1 LFPFSIRYLGFT
13 VMAQRD
19 AVTGAQG
26 FTGRHIANRLLAQGR
41 DVVNLTGHLDRED
54 HFGGRVPAQRL
65 AFDDPAALR
74 QSLEGVDTLYN
85 TYWIR
90 FPGYGITHED
100 AVRNST
106 TLFTAAREA
115 GVRRIVHISIANPD
129 GSERS
134 YYRGKLAV
142 EQALA
147 ASGVSHGIVRPAGA
161 QFGDQ
166 SRLFNTIAW
175 LLRHSPVFGVPGC
188 GQYPVQPVDVLDTAR
203 IAVELAA
210 RDDNLTVD
218 AAGPETF
225 AFRECVELIR
235 VAIRSHALV
244 VPAPATMA
252 LLAARAFGSVLH
264 DVLLTRDEIEDLQ
277 AGLLVSHD
285 PPLGRNRFS
294 DWVRDSAEWLGKEY
308 VPEVSWHYAN
318 AAR

>member
-1 LFPFSIRYLGFT
+1 
-13 VMAQRD
+13 MAQRD

-26 FTGRHIANRLLAQGR
+26 FTGRHIASRLLAANHE
-41 DVVNLTGHLDRED
+41 VVNLTGHLDRHD
-54 HFGGRVPAQRL
+54 HFGGRVPAHRL

-74 QSLEGVDTLYN
+74 RSLIGVDTLYN

-100 AVRNST
+100 AVRDSS

-129 GSERS
+129 GSQRS

-147 ASGVSHGIVRPAGA
+147 ASGVGHAIVRPAGA

-175 LLRHSPVFGVPGC
+175 LLRHSPVFGVPGW
-188 GQYPVQPVDVLDTAR
+188 GNYPIQPVDVLDTAR
-203 IAVELAA
+203 IAVELAS
-210 RDDNLTVD
+210 RDENLTVD

-225 AFRECVELIR
+225 SFRECVELVR
-235 VAIRSHALV
+235 SAIGSHALV
-244 VPAPATMA
+244 MPTPAPVA
-252 LLAARAFGSVLH
+252 LLAAKAFGVLLH
-264 DVLLTRDEIEDLQ
+264 DVLLTRGEIDDLQ
-277 AGLLVSHD
+277 AGLLVSHW
-285 PPLGRNRFS
+285 PPLGKNRFS
-294 DWVRDSAEWLGKEY
+294 DWVRDSAGWLGKDY

-318 AAR
+318 AAP